1 VAARSGDFIHK
12 FEKMDLK
19 QEIKKSLLAAIWFM
33 FLAFPILVV
42 RVNTIERTVAWHWV
56 RWIWLGPAIFCL
68 SFVWRRLL
76 HRRQIGPRPAE
87 TIEERPASRL
97 RQRFENPRLRRPAL
111 AAAALFFLAI
121 PLLFSWNKTV
131 LVTNALIYVVIA
143 LGLNIVVGLAGQL
156 VLGYVAFFAVGAYS
170 YALLNHHFAIGF
182 WTALPAGAALAAGF
196 GLLLG
201 IPVLRLRGDYLAIVT
216 LGFGEII
223 RIVLE
228 NWNELS
234 FGPSG
239 IDNIPPPGF
248 FGLSL
253 TLRQSHIAI
262 YYLMV
267 LLTLLTILVVHRLQH
282 SRIGRAWEALR
293 EDETAAQAMG
303 IDTTRAKLSAFA
315 LGACWAGL
323 GGVVFAAKQKF
334 INPGNFTIW
343 ESILVL
349 CIVVLGGMGSITGVV
364 LAALVLVILPE
375 ALRLFADY
383 RWLLFGALLVL
394 MMVFRP
400 GGLIDARRRAYA
412 FEPSVPERAEDP

>member
-1 VAARSGDFIHK
+1 
-12 FEKMDLK
+12 LK
-19 QEIKKSLLAAIWFM
+19 KELINSLLAAFWFM
-33 FLAFPILVV
+33 FLTFPILVI
-42 RVNTIERTVAWHWV
+42 RVDTIERTVTW
-56 RWIWLGPAIFCL
+56 RWERLIWIGAATFFL
-68 SFVWRRLL
+68 SFIWRRLL
-76 HRRQIGPRPAE
+76 HRKLTGRRETAE
-87 TIEERPASRL
+87 GEIWPPSRWKQL
-97 RQRFENPRLRRPAL
+97 AADPRLKGPAL
-111 AAAALFFLAI
+111 SAAALCFLAI
-121 PLLFSWNKTV
+121 PLLFSWNKTI

-156 VLGYVAFFAVGAYS
+156 VLGYVAFFAVGAYG

-182 WTALPAGAALAAGF
+182 WSALPMGAALAAAF

-201 IPVLRLRGDYLAIVT
+201 FPVLRLRGDYLAIVT

-228 NWNELS
+228 NWNALS

-239 IDNIPPPGF
+239 IDNIAPPGF
-248 FGLSL
+248 FGLAL
-253 TLRQSHIAI
+253 TLRQTHIAI
-262 YYLMV
+262 YYFML

-282 SRIGRAWEALR
+282 SRIGRSWEALR

-315 LGACWAGL
+315 LGACWAGMA
-323 GGVVFAAKQKF
+323 GVVFAAKQKF

-375 ALRLFADY
+375 ALRVFADY

-400 GGLIDARRRAYA
+400 GGLVNARRRTYA
-412 FEPSVPERAEDP
+412 FEPSESKKAAIP

>member
-1 VAARSGDFIHK
+1 
-12 FEKMDLK
+12 MDPK
-19 QEIKKSLLAAIWFM
+19 EEIKKSFIAAIWFM
-33 FLAFPILVV
+33 FLTFPIMVV
-42 RVNTIERTVAWHWV
+42 RVDTIEHTVTWRWERLIWV
-56 RWIWLGPAIFCL
+56 GAAFFLL
-68 SFVWRRLL
+68 SFIWRRLL
-76 HRRQIGPRPAE
+76 DRKLTGPSATDTAPAHAAPRWKHL
-87 TIEERPASRL
+87 TADSRL
-97 RQRFENPRLRRPAL
+97 KRPAL
-111 AAAALFFLAI
+111 AAAALFFLAV
-121 PLLFSWNKTV
+121 PLLFSWNKTI

-156 VLGYVAFFAVGAYS
+156 VLGYVAFFAVGAYG
-170 YALLNHHFAIGF
+170 YALLNLHYAVGF
-182 WTALPAGAALAAGF
+182 WSALPIGAALAALF

-201 IPVLRLRGDYLAIVT
+201 FPVLRLRGDYLAIVT

-239 IDNIPPPGF
+239 IDNIPPPDF
-248 FGLSL
+248 FGLIL
-253 TLRQSHIAI
+253 NLRQTHIAI

-267 LLTLLTILVVHRLQH
+267 VLTLLTILVVSRLQH
-282 SRIGRAWEALR
+282 SRIGRSWEALR

-315 LGACWAGL
+315 LGACWAGM

-375 ALRLFADY
+375 ALRVFADY
-383 RWLLFGALLVL
+383 RWLVFGAMLVL
-394 MMVFRP
+394 VMVFRP
-400 GGLIDARRRAYA
+400 EGLVRARRRVYA
-412 FEPSVPERAEDP
+412 FEPTESDKTEGP